1 MSLYGITGIGNGL
14 GTFGLGGTSTY
25 GSYTDPSMMGMY
37 GGYSPYTSGA
47 YSPYSIG
54 AMGGMMGMYNPTF
67 MAQMTQMQQ
76 DMEKSQLKHSGT
88 IHQLMLQNETK
99 AFTDQDRAIFEKAM
113 VDSAVNEGIT
123 NLAEM
128 VRKGDTDGICTE
140 FDKLKQTLYSKYGDY
155 FNSKG
160 DSIDPNKSV
169 TNYIELLY
177 SKIVSTNLRDDIRAY
192 GENAFEHGFWKS
204 WKGSDY
210 HSKNAEEAIS
220 YIFGTPIDNKSGQD
234 RISSIGGATEK
245 IVEGGAALAVGYG
258 AGIGLS
264 AICKVLNPLNTCK
277 NLGLKGAH
285 RFGKFGALAALVGD
299 IMWQM
304 NK

>member
-14 GTFGLGGTSTY
+14 GTFGLGDTSTY
-25 GSYTDPSMMGMY
+25 SSYADPSMMGMY
-37 GGYSPYTSGA
+37 GGYSPYSTGT
-47 YSPYSIG
+47 YSPYSMG

-76 DMEKSQLKHSGT
+76 DMEKSQLNHSGN

-113 VDSAVNEGIT
+113 VDAAVNEGIT

-128 VRKGDTDGICTE
+128 VRKGDSDGICTE

-155 FNSKG
+155 FNAKG

-169 TNYIELLY
+169 THFIEILY
-177 SKIVSTNLRDDIRAY
+177 GKTVSTNLRDDIRRY
-192 GENAFEHGFWKS
+192 GENAFEHGFWRS

-210 HSKNAEEAIS
+210 HSKNTEEAMS

-264 AICKVLNPLNTCK
+264 AICKGLNPFNVCK

-285 RFGKFGALAALVGD
+285 RFGKIGALAALGLD
-299 IMWQM
+299 IWWQM